1 VEIARL
7 YDKNESSISSVMKNK
22 EKFVLIFVLH
32 RKLRKLL
39 L

>member
-1 VEIARL
+1 METARL
-7 YDKNESSISSVMKNK
+7 YEKNESSIRSVMKNK

-32 RKLRKLL
+32 RKLQKLL